1 MRILVAED
9 EDRLGLVLAQGLS
22 EAQYTVDLARDGE
35 EALAFERAAI
45 YDAIV
50 LDVLLPRLDGLEVC
64 RRLRARGTGT
74 PILFLTARDTVKDR
88 VVGLDS
94 GGDDYLTKPFAFD
107 ELLARLRALLRR
119 GAASKE
125 GALRIADLTLDPAT
139 QLVRRGERPVE
150 LTGREYRILETLMRH
165 PGWVLSRESI
175 IESVWGYDYPDSANL
190 VEIYIGR
197 LRRKL
202 DRDGEPSLIQTVRGS
217 GYRLRRDDA

>member
-9 EDRLGLVLAQGLS
+9 EVRLGLVLAQGLS

-35 EALAFERAAI
+35 EALAFERAAS

-119 GAASKE
+119 RDSGAPAT
-125 GALRIADLTLDPAT
+125 LRFADLALDTAA
-139 QLVRRGERPVE
+139 REASRGGRLIE
-150 LTGREYRILETLMRH
+150 LTTNRLLEEPLGM
-165 PGWVLSRESI
+165 
-175 IESVWGYDYPDSANL
+175 SA
-190 VEIYIGR
+190 
-197 LRRKL
+197 
-202 DRDGEPSLIQTVRGS
+202 P
-217 GYRLRRDDA
+217 